1 MRRAWLLILSV
12 CKFGPL
18 AAPTALKGQ
27 VEANFDLGVSRLRQ
41 ASIPTGNSLSGG
53 ATLDWFGERGQ
64 LRAAALAS
72 RQTESRWTGQ
82 GALFGSL
89 TGDSPW
95 SWWQL
100 DVAASSYAQTSALP
114 TTSAEGAARARVGSG
129 PRGAALG
136 VGGGASVTGGH
147 AGGVSR
153 GLGDAWWVLGS
164 ERFVGS
170 LGWTHTTPAR
180 AFSPSSISYGDVAL
194 GWRHERGA
202 VSLGVSGGLRFQS
215 AGGPDADDWEL
226 VDAALWFSP
235 HTALV
240 VTGGRTLTDFVRG
253 TPRTTWV
260 GASIRFSPSIHRSLA
275 GGATPDPSMPRLVV
289 TRISAERVAIE
300 ITAPS
305 AASVELMADFTD
317 WQPMSLERAGNGAPW
332 RIERQISPGLH
343 RISLRVDGGAWIAPS
358 NLPRA
363 AAGAEAGVGLLT
375 VP

>member
-1 MRRAWLLILSV
+1 MRRARLLLFAAY
-12 CKFGPL
+12 KFGPL
-18 AAPTALKGQ
+18 AAPGALCAQ
-27 VEANFDLGVSRLRQ
+27 VEANFDVGVSRLRQ
-41 ASIPTGNSLSGG
+41 ANVPTGNSLSGG

-89 TGDSPW
+89 TGDSQS

-129 PRGAALG
+129 LRGAALG
-136 VGGGASVTGGH
+136 VGGGTSITGGH
-147 AGGVSR
+147 TGGVSR
-153 GLGDAWWVLGS
+153 ALGDGWWVFGP
-164 ERFVGS
+164 ERFLASVS
-170 LGWTHTTPAR
+170 WTHTTPPKPFA
-180 AFSPSSISYGDVAL
+180 AASISYEDLAV

-202 VSLGVSGGLRFQS
+202 ISLGVTGGMRFQS
-215 AGGPDADDWEL
+215 SSGPDVDDWEL
-226 VDAALWFSP
+226 VDAAIWFSP
-235 HTALV
+235 HTAFV
-240 VTGGRTLTDFVRG
+240 VTAGRTLTDFVRG

-275 GGATPDPSMPRLVV
+275 GGATPDRSMPRLVV
-289 TRISAERVAIE
+289 TRVDAERVALE
-300 ITAPS
+300 ITAPT
-305 AASVELMADFTD
+305 AAHVELMADFTD
-317 WQPMSLERAGNGAPW
+317 WQPISLERAREGGPW
-332 RIERQISPGLH
+332 RIERPISPGLH
-343 RISLRVDGGAWIAPS
+343 RISLRVDGGTWIAPS

-363 AAGAEAGVGLLT
+363 DAGAEAGVGLLT